1 MGIFRKTTDLPSPA
15 PTEELKLHMPE
26 RTTSSF
32 ESTASTQ
39 VGPSMATETDQVQ
52 AAASLPQRPQ
62 VLTRMPSVQTRYMGM
77 LLHLDNIPRLHNIL
91 AAVFT
96 WILLAGFLVIPGTY
110 TSFKN
115 SAAFKDGNGN
125 AVEGAILHSIANI
138 GLVWVSGAFCVIGA
152 LGCFYGGRITFGS
165 LTRSSCESCFWY
177 WWCRILT
184 QLPVPLC

>member
-26 RTTSSF
+26 RTASSF

-39 VGPSMATETDQVQ
+39 VRPSMATEIDQAQ

-62 VLTRMPSVQTRYMGM
+62 VLTRVPSVQTRYMGM
-77 LLHLDNIPRLHNIL
+77 LLHLDQIPRLHNIL

-96 WILLAGFLVIPGTY
+96 WILLAGFLVIPGTF

-115 SAAFKDGNGN
+115 SEAFKDSDNKD
-125 AVEGAILHSIANI
+125 ALEQKILHSVANI
-138 GLVWVSGAFCVIGA
+138 GLLWLSGACCVIGL
-152 LGCFYGGRITFGS
+152 LGCCWLWFMWRRNYVWLINRIF
-165 LTRSSCESCFWY
+165 LYDQF
-177 WWCRILT
+177 
-184 QLPVPLC
+184 PLQSRVC